1 MSEPRVWTLHFSDAT
16 VQPSNVHIKG
26 PGVFP
31 DGRDGFA
38 VVELGPVLDLLERAA
53 EALGAIKHWSGVG
66 PHPLAIPL
74 NDEIAAL
81 TERLGDSK

>member
-1 MSEPRVWTLHFSDAT
+1 MSRPRIWTLSE
-16 VQPSNVHIKG
+16 
-26 PGVFP
+26 
-31 DGRDGFA
+31 GFLRNYPPPLDNIDS
-38 VVELGPVLDLLERAA
+38 VRVIELEPVLDLLERAA